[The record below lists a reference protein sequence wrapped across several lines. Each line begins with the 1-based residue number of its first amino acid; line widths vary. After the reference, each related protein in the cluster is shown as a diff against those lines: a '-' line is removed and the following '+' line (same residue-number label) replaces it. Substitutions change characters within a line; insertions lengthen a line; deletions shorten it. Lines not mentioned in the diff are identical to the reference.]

1 MKIENIPADI
11 KSKSLKEARDEINEI
26 LVNLE
31 TKNLDLSN
39 AENAYKRLLNLNKH
53 VENLFKIKFQHVL
66 KNHFM
71 LKPVFALFSCQRGA
85 HIEAQ
90 INPKYAKIAQKSVGL
105 Q

>member
-26 LVNLE
+26 LANLE

-53 VENLFKIKFQHVL
+53 VENLFKMKS
-66 KNHFM
+66 K
-71 LKPVFALFSCQRGA
+71 
-85 HIEAQ
+85 
-90 INPKYAKIAQKSVGL
+90 KISKS
-105 Q
+105 

>member
-26 LVNLE
+26 LADLE

-53 VENLFKIKFQHVL
+53 VENLFKMKS
-66 KNHFM
+66 K
-71 LKPVFALFSCQRGA
+71 
-85 HIEAQ
+85 Q
-90 INPKYAKIAQKSVGL
+90 ISKS
-105 Q
+105 